1 MGDCLFDSRYNKFM
15 ILDLPLLL
23 ETRRNHAV
31 EHATLHILA
40 RKYKNMSMGG
50 HSNPTGFYLMGN
62 FTKDDI
68 LTASAEAM
76 DRIRSGEK
84 ELAIHEGC
92 GTNIAAST
100 LLPATFAYLPIS
112 RARSTS
118 WKLMLV
124 PFAVA
129 LAIFGFFLSKPLG
142 PWLQRNVTT
151 EADLGGMRVVDII
164 PVRKGL
170 HRVITK

>member
-1 MGDCLFDSRYNKFM
+1 M
-15 ILDLPLLL
+15 ILDLPFLL

-40 RKYKNMSMGG
+40 RKYKNTSMGG

-68 LTASAEAM
+68 LTAAAEAM
-76 DRIRSGEK
+76 DRLRAGES

-92 GTNIAAST
+92 GTNIATST
-100 LLPATFAYLPIS
+100 LLPAFFAFLPMS
-112 RARSTS
+112 RTRSLF
-118 WKLMLV
+118 WRFMII
-124 PFAVA
+124 PFAIV
-129 LAIFGFFLSKPLG
+129 LAVFGYFLSRPLG

-151 EADLGGMRVVDII
+151 EADLGGMRIVEIKH
-164 PVRKGL
+164 VRKGL

>member
-1 MGDCLFDSRYNKFM
+1 M

-40 RKYKNMSMGG
+40 RKFKNQSMGG
-50 HSNPTGFYLMGN
+50 HSNPTGFYLMGHFN
-62 FTKDDI
+62 KDDI
-68 LTASAEAM
+68 MEAATEAM
-76 DRIRSGEK
+76 GRLRAGES

-92 GTNIAAST
+92 GTNIATST
-100 LLPATFAYLPIS
+100 LLPAMFAFVPMQQT
-112 RARSTS
+112 RSNL
-118 WKLMLV
+118 WRVLLI
-124 PFAVA
+124 PFAIV
-129 LAIFGFFLSKPLG
+129 LAVFGYFLSKPLG

-151 EADLGGMRVVDII
+151 EADLGNMRIVDII
-164 PVRKGL
+164 PVRNGL

>member
-1 MGDCLFDSRYNKFM
+1 M

-40 RKYKNMSMGG
+40 RKFKNQSMGG
-50 HSNPTGFYLMGN
+50 HSNPTGFYLMGHFN
-62 FTKDDI
+62 KEDI
-68 LTASAEAM
+68 LTAATEAM
-76 DRIRSGEK
+76 QRLRAGESG
-84 ELAIHEGC
+84 LAIHEGC
-92 GTNIAAST
+92 GTNIATST
-100 LLPATFAYLPIS
+100 LLPATLAFVPMQQ
-112 RARSTS
+112 ARSNF
-118 WKLMLV
+118 WRIFLI
-124 PFAVA
+124 PFAIG
-129 LAIFGFFLSKPLG
+129 LAVVGYFLSKPLG

-151 EADLGGMRVVDII
+151 EANLGDMRIVDII

>member
-1 MGDCLFDSRYNKFM
+1 M

-40 RKYKNMSMGG
+40 RKFKNQTMGG

-62 FTKDDI
+62 FTRDDI
-68 LTASAEAM
+68 QTAADEAM
-76 DRIRSGEK
+76 ERLRAGESR
-84 ELAIHEGC
+84 LAIHEGC
-92 GTNIAAST
+92 GTNIATST
-100 LLPATFAYLPIS
+100 LLPATMAFVPMQ
-112 RARSTS
+112 RARSTF
-118 WKLMLV
+118 WRFMLI
-124 PFAVA
+124 PFAIL
-129 LAIFGFFLSKPLG
+129 LAVFGYFLSKPLG

-151 EADLGGMRVVDII
+151 EAELGDMRIVDII
-164 PVRKGL
+164 RVRKGL

>member
-1 MGDCLFDSRYNKFM
+1 M

-68 LTASAEAM
+68 MTAAAEAM
-76 DRIRSGEK
+76 DRLRSGES

-92 GTNIAAST
+92 GTNVATST
-100 LLPATFAYLPIS
+100 LLPAFFAYLPMTRI
-112 RARSTS
+112 RSLF
-118 WKLMLV
+118 WRFMLI
-124 PFAVA
+124 PFAIL
-129 LAIFGFFLSKPLG
+129 LAVFGYFLSRPLG

-151 EADLGGMRVVDII
+151 EADLGGMRIVEIKS
-164 PVRKGL
+164 VRKGL

>member
-1 MGDCLFDSRYNKFM
+1 M
-15 ILDLPLLL
+15 ILDLPYLL

-40 RKYKNMSMGG
+40 RKYKNMTMGG
-50 HSNPTGFYLMGN
+50 HSNPTGFFLMGN
-62 FTKDDI
+62 FAKEDI
-68 LTASAEAM
+68 QEAADEAM
-76 DRIRSGEK
+76 RRIRAGER

-92 GTNIAAST
+92 GTNIATST
-100 LLPATFAYLPIS
+100 LLPATFAFVPMS
-112 RARSTS
+112 RTRSNF
-118 WKLMLV
+118 WRVMII
-124 PFAVA
+124 PFAVG
-129 LAIFGFFLSKPLG
+129 LAVVGYLLSKPLG

-151 EADLGGMRVVDII
+151 EADLGNMRIVDII

>member
-1 MGDCLFDSRYNKFM
+1 M
-15 ILDLPLLL
+15 ILDLPYLL

-31 EHATLHILA
+31 EHATLHVLA

-68 LTASAEAM
+68 MTAAAEAM
-76 DRIRSGEK
+76 ERIRAGER

-92 GTNIAAST
+92 GTNMAASM
-100 LLPATFAYLPIS
+100 LIPATFAFLPMS
-112 RARSTS
+112 RARSTT

-124 PFAVA
+124 PFAVV
-129 LAIFGFFLSKPLG
+129 LAVFGYFLSKPAG

-151 EADLGGMRVVDII
+151 ETDLGGMRIVDII

>member
-1 MGDCLFDSRYNKFM
+1 M

-40 RKYKNMSMGG
+40 RKYTHQNMAG

-62 FTKDDI
+62 FTKEDI
-68 LTASAEAM
+68 QEAADEAM
-76 DRIRSGEK
+76 RRIRAGER

-92 GTNIAAST
+92 GTNIATST
-100 LLPATFAYLPIS
+100 LLPAFFAFVPMQ
-112 RARSTS
+112 RARSNFWRVFLIPVS
-118 WKLMLV
+118 IA
-124 PFAVA
+124 FAV
-129 LAIFGFFLSKPLG
+129 FGYFLSKPMG

-151 EADLGGMRVVDII
+151 ETNLGNMRITDII

-170 HRVITK
+170 FRIITKS

>member
-1 MGDCLFDSRYNKFM
+1 M
-15 ILDLPLLL
+15 ILDLPYLL

-31 EHATLHILA
+31 EHATLHVLA

-68 LTASAEAM
+68 MTAAAEAM
-76 DRIRSGEK
+76 ERIRAGEG

-92 GTNIAAST
+92 GTNIAASM
-100 LLPATFAYLPIS
+100 LIPATFAFIPMS
-112 RARSTS
+112 RARSTT
-118 WKLMLV
+118 WKLLLV
-124 PFAVA
+124 PFAVG
-129 LAIFGFFLSKPLG
+129 LAIFGYFLSKPAG

-151 EADLGGMRVVDII
+151 ETDLGSMRIVDII

>member
-1 MGDCLFDSRYNKFM
+1 M
-15 ILDLPLLL
+15 ILDLPYLL

-68 LTASAEAM
+68 LTASGEAM
-76 DRIRSGEK
+76 DRLRSGES

-92 GTNIAAST
+92 GTNLAAST
-100 LLPATFAYLPIS
+100 LLPATFAFIPMS
-112 RARSTS
+112 RARSMT
-118 WKLMLV
+118 WKLLLV
-124 PFAVA
+124 PFAVG

-151 EADLGGMRVVDII
+151 EADLGSMRIVDII

>member
-1 MGDCLFDSRYNKFM
+1 M
-15 ILDLPLLL
+15 ILDLPYLL

-40 RKYKNMSMGG
+40 RKYKNQSMGG

-68 LTASAEAM
+68 MTAATEAM
-76 DRIRSGEK
+76 ERLRSGESG
-84 ELAIHEGC
+84 LAIHEGC
-92 GTNIAAST
+92 GTNLATST
-100 LLPATFAYLPIS
+100 LLPATFAFVPMS
-112 RARSTS
+112 RVRSNF
-118 WKLMLV
+118 WRFLII
-124 PFAVA
+124 PFAVG
-129 LAIFGFFLSKPLG
+129 LAIFGYFLSKPLG

-151 EADLGGMRVVDII
+151 EAALGNMRIVDII